1 MYVWLVHLY
10 IELGGRKISQ
20 VKCVK
25 EMRIVSLALRA
36 VEKRHS
42 SQHWCFQMFIFSRS
56 GMSITLWWAFV
67 NMQSTYSSVI
77 YRVKHA
83 EYFVFSRSI
92 HLQGIQHRVFL
103 HCATCR
109 IFFFQRAPYTAWPA
123 CSLFCFYS
131 VPYSVSIV
139 EYCAFQSVGCS
150 VLCCYRVQH
159 PASTMQ
165 SFFVFAS
172 CSKQWVPFAKHA
184 AFLVCCTA
192 FSFLPAKGIPS
203 IQFYLHF
210 SKQREE
216 KIRLE
221 RGKLN

>member
-1 MYVWLVHLY
+1 
-10 IELGGRKISQ
+10 
-20 VKCVK
+20 
-25 EMRIVSLALRA
+25 
-36 VEKRHS
+36 
-42 SQHWCFQMFIFSRS
+42 
-56 GMSITLWWAFV
+56 MSIRWTC
-67 NMQSTYSSVI
+67 
-77 YRVKHA
+77 RVHT
-83 EYFVFSRSI
+83 EEWLIVYNTVQHTENFVFSRSI

-109 IFFFQRAPYTAWPA
+109 IFFFPA
-123 CSLFCFYS
+123 CTIHSMASMQFILFLQCTVQHVDCSVVCF
-131 VPYSVSIV
+131 P
-139 EYCAFQSVGCS
+139 EYRMQCT

-159 PASTMQ
+159 PEYCVFPACTRQ
-165 SFFVFAS
+165 SFFVFAF

-184 AFLVCCTA
+184 AFLVYCTS